1 MYDTIIIGAGPA
13 GLTAGI
19 YSGRAGYKTLII
31 EKLSA
36 GGQMML
42 TDVID
47 NFPGFP
53 EGITGFELQ
62 DKLKKQADKFGAEF
76 IYCEVSKIEKTGDVI
91 AITCEG
97 KKYETKSA
105 IIATGA
111 SHRRLG
117 AKGEKEFSSK
127 GVSYCGTC
135 DGPFFRGKNVLVVGG
150 GDTALT
156 EAIFL
161 ARLAKSVT
169 VVHRRD
175 RFRAVESLIKQA
187 ESISNISFIYNSTL
201 EEIKGDAVVKSAILK
216 NTATGNTNEII
227 VDGVFV
233 FVGLDPNSN
242 FIDKSVK
249 DEKGYVITD
258 KDMKTEI
265 KGLYAAGD
273 VRSDAY
279 RQIVCACG
287 DGAKAAKFAL
297 EYVDELSGNVY

>member
-1 MYDTIIIGAGPA
+1 MYDVIIIGAGPA

-47 NFPGFP
+47 NYPGFP
-53 EGITGFELQ
+53 EGITGFDLQ
-62 DKLKKQADKFGAEF
+62 DKLKKQADKFGTEF
-76 IYCEVSKIEKTGDVI
+76 VYGEVSAIDKIGDII

-97 KKYETKSA
+97 KKYETKTA

-111 SHRRLG
+111 RHRRLG
-117 AKGEKEFSSK
+117 ARGEKEFSSK

-135 DGPFFRGKNVLVVGG
+135 DGPFFRGKNVVVVGG

-161 ARLAKSVT
+161 ARLAKSVA

-175 RFRAVESLIKQA
+175 RFRAVDSLIKA
-187 ESISNISFIYNSTL
+187 TEGLPNISFIYNSTL
-201 EEIKGDAVVKSAILK
+201 EEIKGDAVVKSAVLK
-216 NTATGNTNEII
+216 NTITEKTQEIL

-233 FVGLDPNSN
+233 FVGLDPNSAFLAKN
-242 FIDKSVK
+242 LK
-249 DEKGYVITD
+249 DEKGYIITD
-258 KDMKTEI
+258 KDMKTSI
-265 KGLYAAGD
+265 KGLFAAGD
-273 VRSDAY
+273 VRADAY

-297 EYVDELSGNVY
+297 EYVDELSGNAY